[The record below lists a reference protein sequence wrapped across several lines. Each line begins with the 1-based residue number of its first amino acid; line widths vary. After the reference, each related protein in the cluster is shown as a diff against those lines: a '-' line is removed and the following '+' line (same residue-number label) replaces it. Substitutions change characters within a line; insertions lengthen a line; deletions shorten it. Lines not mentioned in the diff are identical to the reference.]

1 MWTVA
6 WPHSVPPWVAVSSEA
21 LNDLYWLA
29 VRARQ
34 EVPSSD
40 RAAAITATVSWLH
53 GGQDAPITGRPAGMV
68 SSSAAE
74 AELWAAR
81 RVTEPGAV
89 DLEWITGALGVRY
102 LRPNPVSTSWAVGVA
117 QTLDWVMGPA
127 RYALPPMDL
136 PRRGPDGKL
145 RTVEELYQAARA
157 RRSGRWGP
165 AERIEA
171 HRNADLAVTRS
182 RRLARLIDATRH
194 RAQTSQTPRP

>member
-6 WPHSVPPWVAVSSEA
+6 WPHSVPPWVSVSSEA
-21 LNDLYWLA
+21 LSDLYWLA

-81 RVTEPGAV
+81 RVTEPEAV
-89 DLEWITGALGVRY
+89 DLEWITAR
-102 LRPNPVSTSWAVGVA
+102 
-117 QTLDWVMGPA
+117 WVCA
-127 RYALPPMDL
+127 
-136 PRRGPDGKL
+136 
-145 RTVEELYQAARA
+145 T
-157 RRSGRWGP
+157 SGR
-165 AERIEA
+165 
-171 HRNADLAVTRS
+171 TRY
-182 RRLARLIDATRH
+182 R
-194 RAQTSQTPRP
+194 